1 MNKMIVVTALVIAS
15 GLACQAIP
23 RPASLSNNDSTQLTR
38 HMHLIEHVTS
48 QGGEGR
54 IDISD
59 VNNIINIML
68 GKAQ

>member
-1 MNKMIVVTALVIAS
+1 
-15 GLACQAIP
+15 
-23 RPASLSNNDSTQLTR
+23 
-38 HMHLIEHVTS
+38 MHLIEHVTS